1 MDLTMSDTLIA
12 LFLAL
17 SDSSISLSQFEKDR
31 LYEIGEQ
38 LELDPDDWEFI
49 SAGLMAVITSN
60 QTLNQVFSSELAK
73 LSAMSP
79 TMKQQLLPTEN
90 EMAQVFY
97 SETSIERRGYFE
109 GEEDLISK
117 EISNVARKLL
127 QADDP
132 DTKTK
137 NLSWIDRIK
146 KLLSSKSN

>member
-1 MDLTMSDTLIA
+1 
-12 LFLAL
+12 
-17 SDSSISLSQFEKDR
+17 
-31 LYEIGEQ
+31 
-38 LELDPDDWEFI
+38 
-49 SAGLMAVITSN
+49 MAVITSN
-60 QTLNQVFSSELAK
+60 QTLNQVFSSELDK